1 MDPLGP
7 LEEPALQQVGA
18 CDWDL
23 ELHWAAEAAPLTAPE
38 CLVMGIP
45 RPHLPLFH
53 GSGNIRVAT
62 QVLVF
67 VELSLRLLLG
77 PTMTLPFPVISVVPA
92 TGLAILIFIVS
103 ATPLVTVAI
112 IVAAAAFTWP
122 IIIIVIVIVPATTNA
137 AVALAIASTI
147 ILPLV
152 VAVVTPPSL
161 S

>member
-7 LEEPALQQVGA
+7 LEETALQQVGA
-18 CDWDL
+18 CDGDL

-38 CLVMGIP
+38 CPVMGIP

-53 GSGNIRVAT
+53 GSGDIRVAT

-92 TGLAILIFIVS
+92 TGLAILIFIIS
-103 ATPLVTVAI
+103 ATLLVTVAI

-122 IIIIVIVIVPATTNA
+122 IIIIVIVPATTNA
-137 AVALAIASTI
+137 AVALAIASTT

-152 VAVVTPPSL
+152 VAVVTPSSL
-161 S
+161 G